1 MSGKIMDF
9 DSEFFG
15 IKVGRHDGPPGV
27 AYEWAL
33 SNDIDCM
40 YMLLPISM
48 IAQAYE
54 ATALGFRLVDVRVEF
69 AARTV
74 SGPWKVRSSTDDDV
88 DALALIARSSFKR
101 TRFYNDRKF
110 PPMRVDDLYEN
121 WLRESC
127 EEARVL
133 VATDEN
139 NKPVGFA
146 TFKDGYVG
154 LIAVSEEHRYLGHG
168 EALMK
173 GALDLGWQDG
183 LQEIR
188 IVTQGGNIGAQRTFQ
203 KVGFRSIQ
211 TDLWL
216 HWRKP

>member
-1 MSGKIMDF
+1 MSGKILDF

-33 SNDIDCM
+33 SNEIECL
-40 YMLLPISM
+40 YTLLPISM

-69 AARTV
+69 SARTKEEQR
-74 SGPWKVRSSTDDDV
+74 KVRMATRGDD

-121 WLRESC
+121 WVREHC
-127 EEARVL
+127 ETGRVL
-133 VATDEN
+133 VTTDEN
-139 NKPVGFA
+139 DRPVGFA
-146 TFKDGYVG
+146 TFKDGYVS

-203 KVGFRSIQ
+203 KVGFRSVQ